1 MPKMAE
7 QVYRARF
14 ARSRDDVKAAQRLRQ
29 RCFAGLA
36 GEALDQD
43 RYDQLCRHLLV
54 EEHAT
59 GRLVCCCRVMR
70 FDTGADIQTSYSAQF
85 YDLSGLQAHSV
96 PMLEIG
102 RFCIDPQTSG
112 ADVLRTTWGALTL
125 YVDQQKARV
134 LFGCSS
140 FSGTDT
146 RPYLDAFALLSRQYL
161 APKYLRPNVKAPDVV
176 RFVAPPCKISD
187 EKQAWASLP
196 PLLRSYLAMGG
207 WVSDHAVVDEN
218 MNSLHVFTG
227 LDISAIPPARA
238 RLLRAVAK
246 SPAVALRA

>member
-1 MPKMAE
+1 
-7 QVYRARF
+7 
-14 ARSRDDVKAAQRLRQ
+14 
-29 RCFAGLA
+29 
-36 GEALDQD
+36 
-43 RYDQLCRHLLV
+43 
-54 EEHAT
+54 
-59 GRLVCCCRVMR
+59 
-70 FDTGADIQTSYSAQF
+70 
-85 YDLSGLQAHSV
+85 
-96 PMLEIG
+96 
-102 RFCIDPQTSG
+102 
-112 ADVLRTTWGALTL
+112 
-125 YVDQQKARV
+125 
-134 LFGCSS
+134 
-140 FSGTDT
+140 
-146 RPYLDAFALLSRQYL
+146 
-161 APKYLRPNVKAPDVV
+161 VKAPDVV